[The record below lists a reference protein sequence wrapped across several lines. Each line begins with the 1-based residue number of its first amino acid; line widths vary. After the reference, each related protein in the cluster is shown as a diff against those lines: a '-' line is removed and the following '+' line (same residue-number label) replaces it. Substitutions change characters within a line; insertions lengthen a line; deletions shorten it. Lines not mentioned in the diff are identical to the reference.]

1 MFCAFR
7 FGGFKDA
14 HSHVTPPSY
23 LGTAARAGD
32 GTVICRMVWDDES
45 IATALTA
52 GKRGVHVPLDR
63 LSHGIAAIRMGI
75 GPQLYAQGAQQFKV
89 AHYPQTQP
97 ELTKHIF
104 CVA

>member
-63 LSHGIAAIRMGI
+63 LSHGIASIRMGI
-75 GPQLYAQGAQQFKV
+75 GHNYTLKV
-89 AHYPQTQP
+89 RSSSKSPTTPNPA
-97 ELTKHIF
+97 
-104 CVA
+104 